1 MASNDRLVSVNDN
14 GAAFGRISGTGLVVL
29 GGLFVSLSPI
39 FVKVS
44 SVGPT
49 MAGFY
54 RTLLGGVILAA
65 IAVVRGEPLWRGRHA
80 LKLSVGAAVFFA
92 LGLTF
97 WHRSILAIGPGLSS
111 ILANLQVFF
120 LAGMAVISLGERI
133 SLRMGFAMPIAITG
147 LVLLLGLDRIG
158 ADPDYRTGVIYGLAA
173 ALAYA
178 FYLMV
183 LRGVQTGKKA
193 PAQLV
198 NFAAISLICAV
209 MMGFEGWMQGESFA
223 INDVPSWLSMI
234 AYGVFCQAL
243 AWCLISAGLPR
254 IAASRA
260 GLLLLLSPI
269 GSFLWDILF
278 FRRPTTGL
286 EFLGA
291 GLTVAAIYV
300 GSSKK

>member
-1 MASNDRLVSVNDN
+1 MPSNDRLVSDNNDV
-14 GAAFGRISGTGLVVL
+14 AFGRISGTALVAL
-29 GGLFVSLSPI
+29 GGLLISLSPV
-39 FVKVS
+39 FVKVA

-54 RTLLGGVILAA
+54 RTLVGGVILATIAA
-65 IAVVRGEPLWRGRHA
+65 IRGEQLWRGTHA
-80 LKLSVGAAVFFA
+80 LKLSAAAALFFA

-120 LAGMAVISLGERI
+120 LAGMAMISLGEPI
-133 SLRMGFAMPIAITG
+133 SLRMGLAMPIAITG
-147 LVLLLGLDRIG
+147 LVLLLGMDRIG
-158 ADPDYRTGVIYGLAA
+158 ADPDYRIGVIFGLAA

-183 LRGVQTGKKA
+183 LRRLQAGKKA

-198 NFAAISLICAV
+198 NFTLISLICAT
-209 MMGFEGWMQGESFA
+209 MMGFEGWMQAETFA
-223 INDVPSWLSMI
+223 INDAQSWVSMI
-234 AYGVFCQAL
+234 AYGVICQAL
-243 AWCLISAGLPR
+243 AWCLVSAGLPR